1 MADSVNRQWILNERP
16 QAKELPTEQHLKLVE
31 GVVPEPAE
39 GEFLLRTI
47 CLGTSPAQRSY
58 TSGGL
63 LPHAPVQIGDVMRG
77 RGVGEVIESRN
88 PDFKPGDIVV
98 GSTGW
103 QDYSVLSPSED
114 FVWSMKKVRHPVRPL
129 TMALGILGNAG
140 ATAWFGLLEAA
151 AMQSGDVVVITAA
164 AGGVGSVAGQIAR
177 LKGAA
182 KVVGITGSD
191 AKCAWLVNELGYD
204 AAINYHDGR
213 VAEALAEHCPEG
225 IDVCLD
231 NVGGEILNAVL
242 GNLAM
247 HARIAIAGAISTE
260 YETGEVAGPLNYRN
274 LVVHRAR
281 MQGFVVFDYWQRFA
295 EAEDQLYDWYQSGT
309 LVNCEDIVEGL
320 EKMPGAL
327 ADLFS
332 GGNCGIRSV
341 RVSPDPD

>member
-1 MADSVNRQWILNERP
+1 MTTTINRQWVLTRRP
-16 QAKELPTEQHLKLVE
+16 EPKELPDERHLQLIE
-31 GVVPEPAE
+31 GCVPAPAS

-77 RGVGEVIESRN
+77 RGVGEVIESRH
-88 PDFKPGDIVV
+88 PDYKPGDIVV

-103 QDYSVLSPSED
+103 QDYSVLAPSED
-114 FVWSMKKVRHPVRPL
+114 FVWSMKKVRHPLRPL

-151 AMQSGDVVVITAA
+151 SMQAGDVVVVTAA

-177 LKGAA
+177 LRGA
-182 KVVGITGSD
+182 KQVVGIAGSD
-191 AKCAWLVNELGYD
+191 AKCEWLVSKLGYD
-204 AAINYHDGR
+204 AAINYRKDN
-213 VAEALAEHCPEG
+213 VEQKLAELCPDG

-231 NVGGEILNAVL
+231 NVGGSILNAIL
-242 GNLAM
+242 ANLAM
-247 HARIAIAGAISTE
+247 HARIAIAGAIATE

-281 MQGFVVFDYWQRFA
+281 MQGFVVFDYWDRYS
-295 EAEDQLYDWYQSGT
+295 EAEDQLLEWYQSGD
-309 LVNCEDIVEGL
+309 LVNCEDIVDGL
-320 EKMPGAL
+320 ENMPSAL

-341 RVSPDPD
+341 RVAPDPA